1 MLPTYRA
8 LLLSPLLCALL
19 ANYAAAQEA
28 LPAASSP
35 SVAPAA
41 PAATAAVPRV
51 EVKAAAYDARRE
63 DTATKIVVTQDEIL
77 KNGDT
82 TIGDVL
88 KRLPGI
94 TIGGVQGR
102 GGDIRMRGLGNGYTQ
117 ILLNGDPSPPGF
129 SLDSLA
135 PDMIERIEIMRAAT
149 AEYSTQAIAGTI
161 NIVLKRAIVTAQRE
175 LKVGL
180 QSDNHQP
187 GTNINFQ
194 VSDKA
199 GIYSYA
205 VGGGVTYGRQDRP
218 GTDITTMRRP
228 DGVET
233 TRRETENGSRGNFTA
248 LNLAP
253 RVNINLGPN
262 DVVTSQSFVNASRWR
277 GVNTGDTD
285 TLFGTLPQFSRS
297 FMDVGQTSEA
307 LRTDLS
313 WTHKMEGGAKLD
325 AKAGINYA
333 HRDTD
338 IDYHNYFTADLLAL
352 TRGIDNAAS
361 DRGVTASGKYTLPL
375 VAGHAFVTGWD
386 GAWSRRG
393 ESRIQRDSSTIGF
406 PLNDL
411 NQTFDATVARIAV
424 FGQDEW
430 SITKQWSVYLGLRWE
445 GIRTRSAGADYS
457 AVENTSSVWSPVFQT
472 LYKLPDAKNDQVRLG
487 LTRTYKA
494 PTLSQLIP
502 RRFNAINNTATTP
515 DEQGNPYLKPELAW
529 GLDLAY
535 EHNIEGG
542 GLLSASTYL
551 RRIDDNQRNNT
562 LFIDGAWVSMP
573 LNTGTAEARGIELEA
588 KFPLRHF
595 YKTAPAIDVRANL
608 ARNWS
613 TLDSVPGPNN
623 RLVGQTPVSAN
634 VGLDYKAAQLPLTL
648 GATYTFT
655 NGGPVRFSYNQF
667 DYSVPKRVLD
677 TYALI
682 KFSAKN
688 QLRVSVANLLH
699 QENVTASTYV
709 DANGAFSDAI
719 HTPTVTVFRAMLE
732 MKL

>member
-1 MLPTYRA
+1 MSLRF
-8 LLLSPLLCALL
+8 LLLSPLLSVLL
-19 ANYAAAQEA
+19 HNYAVAQQ
-28 LPAASSP
+28 P
-35 SVAPAA
+35 VATTPVVEG
-41 PAATAAVPRV
+41 PIQKV

-63 DTATKIVVTQDEIL
+63 DTATKIVVTQEEIL

-102 GGDIRMRGLGNGYTQ
+102 GGDIRMRGLGSGYTQ

-129 SLDSLA
+129 SMDSLA

-175 LKVGL
+175 LKIGL

-199 GIYSYA
+199 GKYSYA
-205 VGGGVTYGRQDRP
+205 VGGGITYAKQDRP
-218 GTDITTMRRP
+218 GTDVTTIQDP
-228 DGVET
+228 NGVET
-233 TRRETENGSRGNFTA
+233 TRRESADDGRGFYKA

-262 DVVTSQSFVNASRWR
+262 DVLTSQSFVSASRWQ
-277 GVNTGDTD
+277 GVSTSDID

-297 FMDVGQTSEA
+297 NQDVGQTNEA

-313 WTHKMEGGAKLD
+313 WTHKMAGGARLD
-325 AKAGINYA
+325 AKVGVNYA
-333 HRDTD
+333 HRDTT
-338 IDYHNYFTADLLAL
+338 IDYHDFNLGDVLAL
-352 TRGIDNAAS
+352 TRNVDSYAS
-361 DRGVTASGKYTLPL
+361 DRGVTTNGKYTLPL
-375 VAGHAFVTGWD
+375 ADHALTAGWD
-386 GAWSRRG
+386 GAWSHHG
-393 ESRIQRDSSTIGF
+393 EARIQRDASTIGF
-406 PLNDL
+406 PIANLD
-411 NQTFDATVARIAV
+411 QDFDATVARIAV

-445 GIRTRSAGADYS
+445 AIRTRSAGADYS
-457 AVENTSSVWSPVFQT
+457 AVENTSSVWSPLFQT
-472 LYKLPDAKNDQVRLG
+472 LYKLPSKSDQLRLG

-494 PTLSQLIP
+494 PVINQLIP
-502 RRFNAINNTATTP
+502 RRFNAVNNTATTP
-515 DEQGNPYLKPELAW
+515 DTQGNPNLKPELAW
-529 GLDLAY
+529 GLDLAF

-562 LFIDGAWVSMP
+562 FLIDGSWVSMP
-573 LNTGTAEARGIELEA
+573 INTGKAQAHGVELEA

-613 TLDSVPGPNN
+613 TLDHVPGPNN
-623 RLVGQTPVSAN
+623 RLVSQTPVSAN
-634 VGLDYKAAQLPLTL
+634 LGLDYTADRLPLTL
-648 GATYTFT
+648 GVTYTFT
-655 NGGPVRFSYNQF
+655 NGGPVRFSFNEF
-667 DYSVPKRVLD
+667 DYSAPKRVLD
-677 TYALI
+677 TYALV

-688 QLRVSVANLLH
+688 QLRISVANLLH
-699 QENVTASTYV
+699 QENVSATTYV
-709 DANGAFSDAI
+709 DATGALSDAVRL
-719 HTPTVTVFRAMLE
+719 PTSTVFKAMLE

>member
-1 MLPTYRA
+1 MQTSLRF
-8 LLLSPLLCALL
+8 LLLSSLLSILPIDD
-19 ANYAAAQEA
+19 AAAQQ
-28 LPAASSP
+28 P
-35 SVAPAA
+35 VTTAPVVEG
-41 PAATAAVPRV
+41 PVQKV

-63 DTATKIVVTQDEIL
+63 DTATKIVVTQEEIL

-102 GGDIRMRGLGNGYTQ
+102 GGEIRMRGLGSGYTQ
-117 ILLNGDPSPPGF
+117 ILLNGEPSPPGF
-129 SLDSLA
+129 SLDALA

-149 AEYSTQAIAGTI
+149 AQYSTQAIAGTI

-180 QSDNHQP
+180 QSDNNQP

-199 GIYSYA
+199 GTVSYA
-205 VGGGVTYGRQDRP
+205 VGGGVTYGLQDRP
-218 GTDITTMRRP
+218 GSDMTTILDP
-228 DGVET
+228 NGVET
-233 TRRETENGSRGNFTA
+233 TRRETADDSRGIFRS

-253 RVNINLGPN
+253 RVNFNLSPN
-262 DVVTSQSFVNASRWR
+262 DVLTSQSFVSASQWR

-285 TLFGTLPQFSRS
+285 TRFGTLPQFSS
-297 FMDVGQTSEA
+297 SNQDVGQTNEA

-313 WTHKMEGGAKLD
+313 WTHKMAGGAKLD

-333 HRDTD
+333 HRDTT
-338 IDYHNYFTADLLAL
+338 IDYHNFYLDDVLAL
-352 TRGIDNAAS
+352 TRNIDSYAT
-361 DRGVTASGKYTLPL
+361 DRGLTASGKFLLPL
-375 VAGHAFVTGWD
+375 VEGHALTAGWD
-386 GAWSRRG
+386 GAWSVHD
-393 ESRIQRDSSTIGF
+393 ESRIQRDSSTVGF
-406 PLNDL
+406 PIANLD
-411 NQTFDATVARIAV
+411 QDFDATVARIAV

-445 GIRTRSAGADYS
+445 AIRTRSAGAEYS
-457 AVENTSSVWSPVFQT
+457 AVENTSSVWSPLFQT
-472 LYKLPDAKNDQVRLG
+472 LYKLPSKSDQLRLG

-494 PTLSQLIP
+494 PVINQLIP
-502 RRFNAINNTATTP
+502 RRFNAVNNTATTP
-515 DEQGNPYLKPELAW
+515 DQQGNPNLRPELAW
-529 GLDLAY
+529 GLDLAF

-562 LFIDGAWVSMP
+562 SYIDGSWVSMP
-573 LNTGTAEARGIELEA
+573 INTGTAQAHGIELEA

-613 TLDSVPGPNN
+613 TLDAVPGPNN
-623 RLVGQTPVSAN
+623 RLVSQTPVSAN
-634 VGLDYKAAQLPLTL
+634 FGLDYKADQLPLTL
-648 GATYTFT
+648 GAAYTFT
-655 NGGPVRFSYNQF
+655 NGGPVRFSYNEF
-667 DYSVPKRVLD
+667 DYTAPKRVLD
-677 TYALI
+677 MYALV

-688 QLRVSVANLLH
+688 QVRISVANLLH
-699 QENVTASTYV
+699 QENVSATTYV
-709 DANGAFSDAI
+709 DASGALSDAV

>member
-1 MLPTYRA
+1 MQTSLRF
-8 LLLSPLLCALL
+8 LLLSPLLCLL
-19 ANYAAAQEA
+19 LTNYAAAQQA
-28 LPAASSP
+28 
-35 SVAPAA
+35 VAAA
-41 PAATAAVPRV
+41 PVVDGPVHKV
-51 EVKAAAYDARRE
+51 EVKASAYDARRE
-63 DTATKIVVTQDEIL
+63 DTATKIVVTQEEIL

-102 GGDIRMRGLGNGYTQ
+102 GGAISMRGLGSGYTQ
-117 ILLNGDPSPPGF
+117 ILLNGEPSPPGF
-129 SLDSLA
+129 SLDTLA

-180 QSDNHQP
+180 QSDNRQP
-187 GTNINFQ
+187 GANTNFQ
-194 VSDKA
+194 VSDKV

-205 VGGGVTYGRQDRP
+205 VGGGVTYGRQHWPSSDS
-218 GTDITTMRRP
+218 TTILDP
-228 DGVET
+228 NGVET
-233 TRRETENGSRGNFTA
+233 TRRETANDSRGNFKA

-262 DVVTSQSFVNASRWR
+262 DVLTSQSFVSASQWR

-285 TLFGTLPQFSRS
+285 TRFGTLPQFSS
-297 FMDVGQTSEA
+297 SSQDVGQTNEA

-313 WTHKMEGGAKLD
+313 WTHKMAGGAKLD

-333 HRDTD
+333 HRETT
-338 IDYHNYFTADLLAL
+338 IDYHNFYPGAVLAL
-352 TRGIDNAAS
+352 TRNIDSYAS

-375 VAGHAFVTGWD
+375 VASHALTTGWD
-386 GAWSRRG
+386 GAWSNHG
-393 ESRIQRDSSTIGF
+393 ESRIQRDSSSVGF
-406 PLNDL
+406 PIANLD
-411 NQTFDATVARIAV
+411 QDFDATVARIAV

-445 GIRTRSAGADYS
+445 AIRTRSAGADYS
-457 AVENTSSVWSPVFQT
+457 AVENTSSVWSPLFQT
-472 LYKLPDAKNDQVRLG
+472 LYKLPSKSDQLRLG

-494 PTLSQLIP
+494 PVINQLIP

-515 DEQGNPYLKPELAW
+515 DQQGNPNLKPELAW
-529 GLDLAY
+529 GLDLAF
-535 EHNIEGG
+535 EHTIEGG

-562 LFIDGAWVSMP
+562 ALIDGTWLSMP
-573 LNTGTAEARGIELEA
+573 VNTGTAQAHGIELEA

-608 ARNWS
+608 TRNWS
-613 TLDSVPGPNN
+613 SLDAVPGPNN
-623 RLVGQTPVSAN
+623 RLVSQTPVSAN
-634 VGLDYKAAQLPLTL
+634 VGVDYKAGKLPLTM

-655 NGGPVRFSYNQF
+655 NGGPVRFSAQQF
-667 DYSVPKRVLD
+667 DYSTPKRVLD
-677 TYALI
+677 MYALV

-688 QLRVSVANLLH
+688 QLRVSLANLLH
-699 QENVTASTYV
+699 QENGSATTYV
-709 DANGAFSDAI
+709 DAHGALSDAV

>member
-1 MLPTYRA
+1 MPTSLRF
-8 LLLSPLLCALL
+8 LLLAPLLSTLL
-19 ANYAAAQEA
+19 INHAAAQQ
-28 LPAASSP
+28 PATT
-35 SVAPAA
+35 APVVEG
-41 PAATAAVPRV
+41 PVQKV

-63 DTATKIVVTQDEIL
+63 DTVTKIVVTQEEIL

-88 KRLPGI
+88 KRLPGV

-102 GGDIRMRGLGNGYTQ
+102 GGDIRMRGLGSGYTQ
-117 ILLNGDPSPPGF
+117 ILLNGEPSPPGF
-129 SLDSLA
+129 SMDSLA

-149 AEYSTQAIAGTI
+149 AEFSTQAIAGTI

-180 QSDNHQP
+180 QSDNDKP

-205 VGGGVTYGRQDRP
+205 VGGGVTYGVQHRP
-218 GTDITTMRRP
+218 GTGVTTILDP
-228 DGVET
+228 NGVET
-233 TRRETENGSRGNFTA
+233 TRRETVDDSRGNYKA

-253 RVNINLGPN
+253 RVNIILGPN
-262 DVVTSQSFVNASRWR
+262 DVLTSQSFVSASEWR
-277 GVNTGDTD
+277 GVNTGATD
-285 TLFGTLPQFSRS
+285 TRFGMLPQFSS
-297 FMDVGQTSEA
+297 SSQDVGQTNEA

-313 WTHKMEGGAKLD
+313 WTHKMAGGAKLD
-325 AKAGINYA
+325 TKAGINYA
-333 HRDTD
+333 HRDTT
-338 IDYHNYFTADLLAL
+338 IDYHNFYPGDVLAL
-352 TRGIDNAAS
+352 TRNVDSYAS

-375 VAGHAFVTGWD
+375 VEGHALTAGWD
-386 GAWSRRG
+386 GAWSDHD
-393 ESRIQRDSSTIGF
+393 ESRIQRDRSAVGF
-406 PLNDL
+406 PVANLD
-411 NQTFDATVARIAV
+411 QGFDATVARIAV

-445 GIRTRSAGADYS
+445 TIRTRSAGTDYS
-457 AVENTSSVWSPVFQT
+457 AVENTSSVWSPLFQT
-472 LYKLPDAKNDQVRLG
+472 LYKLPSKSDQLRLG

-494 PTLSQLIP
+494 PVINQLIP

-515 DEQGNPYLKPELAW
+515 DQQGNPNLKPELAW
-529 GLDLAY
+529 GLDLAF
-535 EHNIEGG
+535 EHNIDGG

-551 RRIDDNQRNNT
+551 RRIDDNQRSNT
-562 LFIDGAWVSMP
+562 AFLDGAWVSMP
-573 LNTGTAEARGIELEA
+573 TNTGTAQAHGIELEA

-613 TLDSVPGPNN
+613 TLDAVPGPNN
-623 RLVGQTPVSAN
+623 RLVSQTPVSAN
-634 VGLDYKAAQLPLTL
+634 FGLDYKADKLPLTM

-655 NGGPVRFSYNQF
+655 NGGPVRFSVNQF
-667 DYSVPKRVLD
+667 DYAAPKRVLD
-677 TYALI
+677 MYALV

-688 QLRVSVANLLH
+688 QLRISVANLLH
-699 QENVTASTYV
+699 QENVSATTYV
-709 DANGAFSDAI
+709 DADGVLSDAVR
-719 HTPTVTVFRAMLE
+719 TPTVAVFRAMLE
-732 MKL
+732 LKM